1 MHTEGARN
9 IRQKKKR
16 AFGLIALTLTVTDE
30 PLKKTALEIIS
41 IIQGDS
47 SGCGFGLA

>member
-16 AFGLIALTLTVTDE
+16 AFGPIALTLTDE

-41 IIQGDS
+41 IIQGDL
-47 SGCGFGLA
+47 SGCGSGLG